1 MFDFVE
7 LTGSPRQV
15 AWDADIRGRMIAR
28 ATPETAELIACI
40 ADAGW
45 FIRHQGGSWDLH
57 AEARRELDCDRLLA
71 TLPRLVGPPSLL
83 ARADQNRR
91 QMVRIFL
98 RFQYPTSAFNYIVD
112 AKWFKAARVNAG
124 SGGTFPGRERAGIGS
139 SVYEV
144 FTHVGCWILG
154 YADDI
159 LLASIVEASDAER
172 VEGHSDGDYHFVAI
186 TDQGVEQLR
195 ILSKMEPWRK
205 LAD

>member
-7 LTGSPRQV
+7 LIGSPRQI
-15 AWDADIRGRMIAR
+15 AWASDIRGQMTAR
-28 ATPETAELIACI
+28 ATSETAELIARI

-45 FIRHQGGSWDLH
+45 FICHQGGSWDLH

-83 ARADQNRR
+83 ARADRNRR

-98 RFQYPTSAFNYIVD
+98 RFQYPTSAFNYITD
-112 AKWFKAARVNAG
+112 TKWFKAGRVNAG
-124 SGGTFPGRERAGIGS
+124 SGGSYLGRKQAGIGS

-159 LLASIVEASDAER
+159 LLESIAESGDAER
-172 VEGHSDGDYHFVAI
+172 VGGWNEEYHFVAI
-186 TDQGVEQLR
+186 TDKGVEQLR

-205 LAD
+205 LED